1 MSHFKNDIPK
11 SNAQIAEW
19 MNEIFI
25 AGEIHSEIVRQKFT
39 IYSISSWPL
48 SKDYMETR
56 RSVWYYKD
64 FTAEQVRSMGLKKY
78 NNLPTSGRWSTKD
91 PKDAQVLALVGV
103 TQKIA
108 DDSTKSSD
116 KSNNYRK
123 TTEEDPVY
131 IRDLPPWILEEP
143 TCVVGNTHKDG
154 K

>member
-1 MSHFKNDIPK
+1 
-11 SNAQIAEW
+11 
-19 MNEIFI
+19 
-25 AGEIHSEIVRQKFT
+25 
-39 IYSISSWPL
+39 
-48 SKDYMETR
+48 
-56 RSVWYYKD
+56 
-64 FTAEQVRSMGLKKY
+64 MGLKKY